1 MIGLLKRLLNNNMLK
16 SKQYGF
22 CQVLRVGGC
31 SGLFRVVPG
40 GCVAC
45 GGFPG
50 GFLPCFGR
58 FARSVKIADEKIKI
72 VSFLL
77 TIFNIFFIKMLAF
90 YGVIW
95 YNIDS

>member
-1 MIGLLKRLLNNNMLK
+1 MWVFWGLLW
-16 SKQYGF
+16 
-22 CQVLRVGGC
+22 VLWFL
-31 SGLFRVVPG
+31 SGVKGWAVVPG

-45 GGFPG
+45 NGFPG

-58 FARSVKIADEKIKI
+58 FARSEKITDEKIKI
-72 VSFLL
+72 VRKKL
-77 TIFNIFFIKMLAF
+77 TIFNIFFVKMLAF